1 MKAIVSASARFQPQ
15 FYDIDPMQIV
25 WHGNYARFFEL
36 GRCAVMDKIGYSYD
50 QMRDSGFAWPIIDMH
65 LRYYRPLRLGQQ
77 AEVTAGIVE
86 WENRLGVRY
95 LIQDVATGQKL
106 TRGTTMQVALDI
118 ETQEMLWETPAILR
132 EKLSPYLP

>member
-1 MKAIVSASARFQPQ
+1 MKAIVSASARIAPQ
-15 FYDIDPMQIV
+15 FYDIDPMHIV
-25 WHGNYARFFEL
+25 WHGNYPRFFEL

-50 QMRDSGFAWPIIDMH
+50 AMRESGFAWPIIDMQ

-106 TRGTTMQVALDI
+106 TRGATIQVALDI
-118 ETQEMLWETPAILR
+118 KTQEMLWETPAILR

>member
-1 MKAIVSASARFQPQ
+1 MKAIVSASARFVPQ
-15 FYDIDPMQIV
+15 FYDIDPMHIV

-50 QMRDSGFAWPIIDMH
+50 QMRDSGFAWPIIDMQ

-106 TRGTTMQVALDI
+106 TRGITIQVALDI
-118 ETQEMLWETPAILR
+118 KTEEMLWETPAILR

>member
-1 MKAIVSASARFQPQ
+1 MKAIVSASARIAPQ
-15 FYDIDPMQIV
+15 FYDLDPMHIV

-36 GRCAVMDKIGYSYD
+36 GRCAVMNKIGYSYD
-50 QMRDSGFAWPIIDMH
+50 EMRESGFAWPIIDMQ

-106 TRGTTMQVALDI
+106 TRGTTIQVALDI